1 MIELFKTHSIEATFF
16 MNSIFLSNTINEKE
30 FKTFLKDTKI
40 IDKEK
45 LINSEIIQKLIDH
58 GHEIGSHTH
67 SHRTLKDL
75 SEEELRYEINENLKY
90 IYEFGIKPKS
100 FSTPYGMKRLV
111 KNSQIAILNEY
122 FDVICFGEPG
132 LLHKQQ
138 KSLIERYPWKVNKS
152 FIYNLTNL
160 RTDTTLFNKLTRR
173 SGLG

>member
-1 MIELFKTHSIEATFF
+1 MFFFKDLGYEFQTTESFNNDISSSSKAISLTFDDGFKNWENLIELFKTHSIEATFF

-75 SEEELRYEINENLKY
+75 SEEELRYEVKENLKY

-111 KNSQIAILNEY
+111 KNSQIAI
-122 FDVICFGEPG
+122 
-132 LLHKQQ
+132 
-138 KSLIERYPWKVNKS
+138 
-152 FIYNLTNL
+152 FIYY
-160 RTDTTLFNKLTRR
+160 
-173 SGLG
+173 

>member
-1 MIELFKTHSIEATFF
+1 
-16 MNSIFLSNTINEKE
+16 MNSIFLSNTIKEKE
-30 FKTFLKDTKI
+30 FKIFLKDTKI
-40 IDKEK
+40 FDKDK
-45 LINSEIIQKLIDH
+45 LINNEIIQKLIDH

-111 KNSQIAILNEY
+111 KNSQISILKEY

-160 RTDTTLFNKLTRR
+160 RTDSTMFNKLTRR

>member
-1 MIELFKTHSIEATFF
+1 